1 MGVATARPIPKAN
14 CLASHG
20 RFLSGLVTAMVTG
33 LTWVGL
39 TQIIKEAE
47 LQHLLKSPAGLT
59 YFCSGWLMLAFPPYL
74 LMNVLVKHKNMKEV
88 LRESIAVYAG
98 IQGQEARH
106 WPHVWK
112 TALLLFTWALALYT
126 YFEALWR
133 IEAADVTSLYATNHS
148 FVYML
153 SWIVLFD
160 KFVAI
165 RILAMIFSITG
176 IVLFAYV
183 DGFTGN
189 TMWGVIIAVTSS
201 SMTAVHKVL
210 YSKFVG
216 DASVGQATL
225 FLSCLGV
232 LCLAFLWPILL
243 AMYLTGAEVVDWERA
258 PWHQAV
264 AASLLLLVYQVL
276 SVCVVHITWKEFIG
290 IGVALSIPVC
300 ALVDGLWKSKKLSGM
315 KLAAFALIGVGL
327 LLILLPENWTD
338 LVVKPFKARKKHA
351 RRQSNAN
358 SANHTLRSRLNRT
371 TYM

>member
-1 MGVATARPIPKAN
+1 MSSSIPQPSVTEDTDIGASEAGIEMGVATARPIPKAN

-165 RILAMIFSITG
+165 R
-176 IVLFAYV
+176 
-183 DGFTGN
+183 
-189 TMWGVIIAVTSS
+189 
-201 SMTAVHKVL
+201 VL